1 MNTNASPDELDRLLS
16 GYFKAQMQ
24 RPWPA
29 APVPTQSEPA
39 ELVAV
44 RNTTTAASPAS
55 DHTTRS
61 RITLAASVAILLGSC
76 WYLSNGLEQG
86 HRPAASKPS
95 PGGEPGMLPDGMSQ
109 DPEILSKVK
118 EIKATQPQPDPADM
132 PMPPI
137 KDAFGKQP

>member
-1 MNTNASPDELDRLLS
+1 SAYSKARLR
-16 GYFKAQMQ
+16 

-29 APVPTQSEPA
+29 APVPTQPEPA

-95 PGGEPGMLPDGMSQ
+95 PGGEPGILPDEVSP
-109 DPEILSKVK
+109 DPNALYKVK
-118 EIKATQPQPDPADM
+118 QITANQR
-132 PMPPI
+132 
-137 KDAFGKQP
+137 